1 MSGRSLLS
9 ASITCSATVAIALL
23 AFVSSAFPARADM
36 VTDWNVIALD
46 TIPATISG
54 PPHARLMGYVQA
66 AVFDAVNSV
75 ERKYAPYAVDQREP
89 RASPEVA
96 AAVAAHGMLVRFY
109 PAQKATLDAKL
120 TASLVPI
127 PDGEAKTAG
136 TDLGRT
142 VADQLYNLSLKDG
155 ADAKAAAY
163 TPGTNPWSWQYTEA
177 NMEPRGLTWGGIKP
191 FMLKSPDQFAF
202 IGPHEVTSTEYAKDL
217 EEVRLVGGVNS
228 TQRTADQTA
237 ALPPHQI
244 SWCAGSLCDWRD
256 PPCLGR
262 LAGGWDCNRGDRDRG
277 GPRRTTAA
285 AEQEAAR
292 SAGSAGG
299 HGLGRARRQSDGVGR
314 CLAARCRAARHA
326 LPRDQPPARQ
336 GSHRHRRGDSPVRPR
351 GAGARRRRRP
361 HPGVDH
367 RPEPDQ
373 HRAPDGDGL
382 PARGR
387 AGAAVGLAGEE
398 NKRRHRL
405 CRAARGAGQGC
416 GAAAR
421 GGEAG
426 ADGRSLLRLARPDRV
441 GPGAG
446 LGLAAAAQAG
456 PAGV

>member
-1 MSGRSLLS
+1 MSVKSFLS
-9 ASITCSATVAIALL
+9 ASLTRSATVAVALL
-23 AFVSSAFPARADM
+23 AFVSAAPSARADM

-75 ERKYAPYAVDQREP
+75 ERKYAPYAVDRREP

-120 TASLVPI
+120 NASLAPI
-127 PDGEAKTAG
+127 SDGDAKTAG

-142 VADQLYNLSLKDG
+142 VAEQLYTLSLKDG

-237 ALPPHQI
+237 AAIFWTVSATSVYNAVARTMAKEKGNSLI
-244 SWCAGSLCDWRD
+244 DNARLLALLNMAG
-256 PPCLGR
+256 
-262 LAGGWDCNRGDRDRG
+262 AGGGVATWHQKFTTNFLRPVTAIRNAGKLGNPALTEDPAWTPLLVTPAHPDYPSGHCAIG
-277 GPRRTTAA
+277 GSSTGLMRLFFKTDEINASYTYPPGGVIRRWTSFSQMAEEVGNARVWGGIHTRTADEHA
-285 AEQEAAR
+285 HMIGEKVAEYAFANF
-292 SAGSAGG
+292 
-299 HGLGRARRQSDGVGR
+299 LK
-314 CLAARCRAARHA
+314 
-326 LPRDQPPARQ
+326 PAP
-336 GSHRHRRGDSPVRPR
+336 S
-351 GAGARRRRRP
+351 
-361 HPGVDH
+361 
-367 RPEPDQ
+367 E
-373 HRAPDGDGL
+373 
-382 PARGR
+382 
-387 AGAAVGLAGEE
+387 
-398 NKRRHRL
+398 
-405 CRAARGAGQGC
+405 
-416 GAAAR
+416 
-421 GGEAG
+421 
-426 ADGRSLLRLARPDRV
+426 
-441 GPGAG
+441 
-446 LGLAAAAQAG
+446 
-456 PAGV
+456 